1 MWKFCSF
8 KIFIIGLYF
17 HVILEEEKRK
27 FIVED
32 LKAPNKTGRNK
43 PLEKK
48 AEGETSQPWT
58 LATPAAYF

>member
-1 MWKFCSF
+1 MRKLCSF

-48 AEGETSQPWT
+48 VEGETSQP
-58 LATPAAYF
+58 